1 LKKTLLSLFTGS
13 ILFAACKKTDYML
26 NIPVAKQECELQ
38 TANPSG
44 KSYASDSVVTYNC
57 TSNHCGIMPL
67 GSKNYWI
74 YQDSIFTDGVFLK
87 TQMDTLRFT
96 FQKQSLTDGLV
107 WWQSNIEV
115 GLPQWL
121 YASDSSFFGSG
132 RQNVYYRHKRCKKE
146 FGLFAGD
153 SIRYQTSF
161 EDAAAIGKSLKLKSP
176 VSTAAGTFNDCLY
189 FEKNAR
195 NYRKDQVFV
204 KSGIGV
210 IRYVQEVVPPGT
222 RYLALQKISTL
233 VSYHSE

>member
-1 LKKTLLSLFTGS
+1 
-13 ILFAACKKTDYML
+13 ML
-26 NIPVAKQECELQ
+26 DIPVAKQACELQ

-44 KSYASDSVVTYNC
+44 KSYASDSVVSYNC
-57 TSNHCGIMPL
+57 TTRHCGIMPM
-67 GSKNYWI
+67 GKNNYWV

-121 YASDSSFFGSG
+121 YVSDSSFFGLADRMFTTG
-132 RQNVYYRHKRCKKE
+132 IKDVKKE

-161 EDAAAIGKSLKLKSP
+161 EDAAAIGKSLKLKTP
-176 VSTAAGTFNDCLY
+176 VSTVAGTFNDCLY

-210 IRYVQEVVPPGT
+210 IRYVQEVVPQGT
-222 RYLALQKISTL
+222 RFLAIQKISTL
-233 VSYHSE
+233 VSYHFE